1 MHRAWV
7 IVVIVVGAA
16 LGVAIAGVPT
26 RHQDPPLRVAAAPTS
41 VPPTTAV
48 PRTTTTTVPAHA
60 SRSDVGVVVINAGGI
75 GGKGGELTARLR
87 AAGYATFSPVNDNTD
102 RPSRSVVVYQPG
114 YAGDAAAMT
123 SVVGVGP
130 VQALADAP
138 ISARWMGDANVM
150 VVVGTDLR

>member
-26 RHQDPPLRVAAAPTS
+26 RHQDPPLRVSATPTS
-41 VPPTTAV
+41 VPETTAA
-48 PRTTTTTVPAHA
+48 PTTTVAPHA
-60 SRSDVGVVVINAGGI
+60 TRSDVGVVVINAGGI
-75 GGKGGELTARLR
+75 GAKGSELTARLR
-87 AAGYATFSPVNDNTD
+87 AAGYATFSPQNDNTD
-102 RPSRSVVVYQPG
+102 RPSRSVIEYQPG

-123 SVVGVGP
+123 SVVGIGP
-130 VQALADAP
+130 VQALGDSP

>member
-26 RHQDPPLRVAAAPTS
+26 RHQDPPLRVAAASPTS
-41 VPPTTAV
+41 VPGTTAA
-48 PRTTTTTVPAHA
+48 PTTTTIPPHA
-60 SRSDVGVVVINAGGI
+60 NRSDVGVVVINAGGI
-75 GGKGGELTARLR
+75 GGKGSELTARLR
-87 AAGYATFSPVNDNTD
+87 TAGYATFSPQNDNTD
-102 RPSRSVVVYQPG
+102 RPSRSVIEYQPG

-123 SVVGVGP
+123 SVVGIGP
-130 VQALADAP
+130 VQPLGDSP
-138 ISARWMGDANVM
+138 VSARWMGDANVM